1 MSLSPGIR
9 PAEPGGTGVYDGPGQ
24 TGKSREKVGSR
35 VAWSMRHSGAV
46 AMLLGAAIL
55 GALPLVVPRTDVLNM
70 LFLVFLFVTLSQSW
84 NILAG
89 FAGQVNLGHAAF
101 FGIGALVTRDLWQAG
116 VPFPIAFA
124 CSGLVAL
131 GFAMVIGVPTFR
143 LRGTYFAI
151 GTLGLAEVLR
161 ITTAT
166 QRTQVSSMRPD
177 YVAEYD
183 LVARYEL
190 ALVLA
195 AACVFVAWWLLRSR
209 MGLGILA
216 IREDEEAAEASGVG
230 ALRHKLIALAVSS
243 TFAGLAGGTLAFYHI
258 SYYPEMAFQPSWT
271 FDAVL
276 PVYIGGIGTLWGP
289 VIGAVLYILV
299 REQLSLTLVQ
309 AHQIIFGA
317 LFVVVVLAFP
327 GGLVDAWSRLR
338 RR

>member
-1 MSLSPGIR
+1 MSVGVASPGSR
-9 PAEPGGTGVYDGPGQ
+9 LALSLRHTGTLGML
-24 TGKSREKVGSR
+24 
-35 VAWSMRHSGAV
+35 VAAV
-46 AMLLGAAIL
+46 LLA
-55 GALPLVVPRTDVLNM
+55 ALPLVVTRGDVLNL
-70 LFLVFLFVTLSQSW
+70 LFLVFLYVTLSQSW

-116 VPFPIAFA
+116 VPFELAFP
-124 CSGLVAL
+124 CSGLLAL
-131 GFAMVIGVPTFR
+131 VFAMIIGVPTFR

-166 QRTQVSSMRPD
+166 QRTQVSSLRPE
-177 YVAEYD
+177 YVAAYD

-195 AACVFVAWWLLRSR
+195 CACVFVAWWLLRSR
-209 MGLGILA
+209 VGLGILA
-216 IREDEEAAEASGVG
+216 LREDEQAAEASGVST
-230 ALRHKLIALAVSS
+230 LKHKLYALALSS
-243 TFAGLAGGTLAFYHI
+243 LFAGLAGGTFAFYHI
-258 SYYPEMAFQPSWT
+258 SYYPEVPFTPTWT

-317 LFVVVVLAFP
+317 LFVIVVLAFP